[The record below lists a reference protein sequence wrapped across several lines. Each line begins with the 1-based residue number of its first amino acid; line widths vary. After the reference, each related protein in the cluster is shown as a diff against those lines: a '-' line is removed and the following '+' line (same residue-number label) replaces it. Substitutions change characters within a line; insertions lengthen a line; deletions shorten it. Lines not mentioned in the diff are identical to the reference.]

1 LSPIEQLDVL
11 VLIGNQVAINI
22 LNGEDF
28 QSDNLIVEYSHPLQD
43 IFSLIEQYKLRPILI
58 KQIKNF
64 INGNTHNDVIP
75 DIVVFMH
82 KIFLSGIKFNE
93 VRLILLDEYLA
104 RQVFWM
110 KKNEVNLSDSN
121 QTSVLKNRF
130 NASIVSNQLYVF
142 WLSMAKG
149 FINQET
155 QTQLNNNYGLS
166 ENETINKFKAE
177 IKGKLVNY

>member
-93 VRLILLDEYLA
+93 VRLILLD
-104 RQVFWM
+104 
-110 KKNEVNLSDSN
+110 DSN